1 MKKKEVL
8 IFFIIFAVLL
18 ILFSGYNLLKKENIK
33 EINLNIK
40 EFINKENKK
49 SLESDDMFDKNR
61 FFIFGK
67 YFKLSPGKYEII
79 ISLDSENKGAL
90 NFDIACDRG
99 KEIIL
104 KKRISFNKGSN
115 LKKFILKLY
124 ENKEIEPRFSKNE
137 NIKIKDLK
145 VKITKRSKIL
155 PFKPILINSFLFS
168 ILFFLIFK
176 TLSLINIEDK
186 KYLIYLSIII
196 FIVIVYEIISYSWV
210 SEDAFITLR
219 HVKNFLNGYGPVYNP
234 GERVEGFSH
243 VLWFY
248 IIVFFKSLGLTYKA
262 SVILPSFF
270 LSFGALYIMLFKI
283 KYKNGFNLTLPILFS
298 SSAFIDFSTGG
309 LETPLS
315 FFLIALFSKFILED
329 KLIASPM
336 KSGIISGLLILTRP
350 DFGVFY
356 VFLLLYLTYLKI
368 KGAINYKKLSLFFIS
383 AFIPNLIY
391 EVFRMGYYGALFP
404 NPFYTKSAIG
414 SNFSY
419 GLQYLTDFLEG
430 NLSGLILIFV
440 IVSFIISFIKRKRL
454 SNRLILL
461 LLGIIHIFFVI
472 RGGGD
477 FMHGRF
483 LLPGFLL
490 ISLSSGGFEYL
501 FTGKRVKF
509 ITTISILIIFFI
521 GLNTKPIQKRG
532 KIYNKYGIS
541 DERYSYYKNDKIPL
555 KYIFNENLI
564 FMWKNIGINYHNLS
578 QSFNKPIKIAYKNVG
593 FLGFYAGKRVY
604 VLDRLGLTDPVVSR
618 INIKVRGRPG
628 HEKHSPF
635 AYLVYKKLTFGDTP
649 FMLWNKYAKTKFGIL
664 WDLSAKTLFRLRK
677 FISIDFKTK
686 LDEKITEYILINHD
700 YKKEAD
706 FLYFLKT
713 FWYPYAND
721 KDKELFNNLNMKE
734 IINNSSVFKWI
745 ENHKDKLKELEL
757 RIKGELSFKRFM
769 KNIKF
774 AIFKDLFLHYET
786 ME

>member
-8 IFFIIFAVLL
+8 IFVFILSALFII
-18 ILFSGYNLLKKENIK
+18 FSGYNLVKKEKIE

-40 EFINKENKK
+40 EFQNKK
-49 SLESDDMFDKNR
+49 NTSSIESDDIFDKNK
-61 FFIFGK
+61 FLIFGK
-67 YFKLSPGKYEII
+67 YFNLSPGKYEII
-79 ISLDSENKGAL
+79 INIDSENKGIL
-90 NFDIACDRG
+90 NFDIASERG

-104 KKRISFNKGSN
+104 NKKISINKGSN
-115 LKKFILKLY
+115 SKKIIFTLY
-124 ENKEIEPRFSKNE
+124 ENKEIEPRISKNDDIRI
-137 NIKIKDLK
+137 NALTI
-145 VKITKRSKIL
+145 KITKISKIL
-155 PFKPILINSFLFS
+155 PLKSIFINSILFS

-176 TLSLINIEDK
+176 TFLLINIEDN

-196 FIVIVYEIISYSWV
+196 FIVIAYEIISYSWI

-219 HVKNFLNGYGPVYNP
+219 HVKNFLKGYGPVYNP

-248 IIVFFKSLGLTYKA
+248 ILVFFKSLGLTYKA
-262 SVILPSFF
+262 SVILPSLF
-270 LSFGALYIMLFKI
+270 LSFTALYIMLFKI
-283 KYKNGFNLTLPILFS
+283 KYKNGFNLALPILFS

-329 KLIASPM
+329 KLETSPI
-336 KSGIISGLLILTRP
+336 KLGIITGLLILTRP

-356 VFLLLYLTYLKI
+356 LFLLLYLIYLKI
-368 KGAINYKKLSLFFIS
+368 KGSINYKRLFVFFIS

-391 EVFRMGYYGALFP
+391 EIFRMGYYGALFP

-414 SNFSY
+414 SHFSY
-419 GLQYLTDFLEG
+419 GLQYLMDFFEG
-430 NLSGLILIFV
+430 NLSALILLFV
-440 IVSFIISFIKRKRL
+440 ITSFIISFLKKEQL
-454 SNRLILL
+454 SNRLILFF
-461 LLGIIHIFFVI
+461 LGIIHIFFVI

-490 ISLSSGGFEYL
+490 ISLSSDGFEYL
-501 FTGKRVKF
+501 FTKKRIRI

-541 DERYSYYKNDKIPL
+541 DERYSYYKNEKIPL
-555 KYIFNENLI
+555 KYIFKENLI

-578 QSFNKPIKIAYKNVG
+578 KSFIKPIKIAYKNVG
-593 FLGFYAGKRVY
+593 FLGFYAGEKVY
-604 VLDRLGLTDPVVSR
+604 VLDKLGLTDPVVSR
-618 INIKVRGRPG
+618 IKIKVRGRPG

-635 AYLVYKKLTFGDTP
+635 AYLVYKKLTFGNTP
-649 FMLWNKYAKTKFGIL
+649 FKLWNKYAKTKFGIL
-664 WDLSAKTLFRLRK
+664 WDLSGKTLFRLRS
-677 FISIDFKTK
+677 FIDKDFKEK
-686 LDEKITEYILINHD
+686 LDKKIIEYILKNHN
-700 YKKEAD
+700 YKEEAD
-706 FLYFLKT
+706 FLFFLKT
-713 FWYPYAND
+713 FWYPYAKD
-721 KDKELFNNLNMKE
+721 KDKESFDNLNIKE
-734 IINNSSVFKWI
+734 ITNNSSIFKWI
-745 ENHKDKLKELEL
+745 ERHKEKLEELDL
-757 RIKGELSFKRFM
+757 RIKGRLSFNKFI

-774 AIFKDLFLHYET
+774 ALIKDLFLHYEI